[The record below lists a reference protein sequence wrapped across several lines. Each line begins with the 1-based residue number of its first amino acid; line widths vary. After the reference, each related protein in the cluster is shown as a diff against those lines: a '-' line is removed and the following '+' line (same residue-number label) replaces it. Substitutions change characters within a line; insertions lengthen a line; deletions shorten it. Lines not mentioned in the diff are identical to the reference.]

1 MVGGFRDARLLL
13 LGSDGPSGSSTSG
26 TGVLT
31 TDTELP
37 VVSETPVGPD
47 LLQLLNVVPQLL
59 VDNVGDDV
67 KVLSVGD
74 ILPPVQEP
82 GGDLEL
88 GGVLHDGD
96 DSLELIR
103 VELSGTLVEVDIGL
117 LADQVGVS
125 TTNTLDLGQG
135 EHDLPSSI
143 NVGVEQTENVLERD
157 VGLRGSENR
166 RHLEEGDLLE

>member
-1 MVGGFRDARLLL
+1 
-13 LGSDGPSGSSTSG
+13 
-26 TGVLT
+26 VLT

-67 KVLSVGD
+67 EVLSVGD

-88 GGVLHDGD
+88 SRVLHDGD

-103 VELSGTLVEVDIGL
+103 VELSGTVEARASIDKVN
-117 LADQVGVS
+117 LAV
-125 TTNTLDLGQG
+125 
-135 EHDLPSSI
+135 
-143 NVGVEQTENVLERD
+143 
-157 VGLRGSENR
+157 LRGP
-166 RHLEEGDLLE
+166 

>member
-1 MVGGFRDARLLL
+1 MRLT
-13 LGSDGPSGSSTSG
+13 GPSGSSTSG

-103 VELSGTLVEVDIGL
+103 VELSGTDELQTLSLVPP
-117 LADQVGVS
+117 AFA
-125 TTNTLDLGQG
+125 
-135 EHDLPSSI
+135 
-143 NVGVEQTENVLERD
+143 VEP
-157 VGLRGSENR
+157 
-166 RHLEEGDLLE
+166 

>member
-1 MVGGFRDARLLL
+1 M
-13 LGSDGPSGSSTSG
+13 
-26 TGVLT
+26 
-31 TDTELP
+31 
-37 VVSETPVGPD
+37 SETPVGPD

-103 VELSGTLVEVDIGL
+103 VELSGTDNLRRLSSALATIVVEPWQARGSPLVEVDIGL

-135 EHDLPSSI
+135 ELNETPSH
-143 NVGVEQTENVLERD
+143 QTEFLLNAP
-157 VGLRGSENR
+157 VGG
-166 RHLEEGDLLE
+166 

>member
-1 MVGGFRDARLLL
+1 MRQDRWTRQSAKSKRNPAAWIKLT
-13 LGSDGPSGSSTSG
+13 GPSGSSTSG

-103 VELSGTLVEVDIGL
+103 VELSGTDNLRRL
-117 LADQVGVS
+117 SSALATIVAES
-125 TTNTLDLGQG
+125 
-135 EHDLPSSI
+135 
-143 NVGVEQTENVLERD
+143 
-157 VGLRGSENR
+157 
-166 RHLEEGDLLE
+166 

>member
-1 MVGGFRDARLLL
+1 M
-13 LGSDGPSGSSTSG
+13 
-26 TGVLT
+26 LT

-47 LLQLLNVVPQLL
+47 LLQLLNVVTELL

-67 KVLSVGD
+67 EVLSVDD

-96 DSLELIR
+96 DSLELVG
-103 VELSGTLVEVDIGL
+103 VELSGTDQSKRSPISVVVILCLIAPRHIPLVEVNIGL
-117 LADQVGVS
+117 LADQVGVT

-135 EHDLPSSI
+135 E
-143 NVGVEQTENVLERD
+143 
-157 VGLRGSENR
+157 LRGRATKVSR
-166 RHLEEGDLLE
+166 TPSFLHVIHL